1 MSDTVVQNK
10 RKNYRKSC
18 YLATDFSVNGRA
30 YAGYLKDISVEGG
43 FLEARVQ
50 AQVGDEVILLMTH
63 HEFPKPFKFRGEI
76 VRISPQGI
84 AVAFDKHRCQQNEK
98 LQVLVDRIKGGWI

>member
-10 RKNYRKSC
+10 RKSYRKSC
-18 YLATDFSVNGRA
+18 YLVTDFSVNGRA
-30 YAGYLKDISVEGG
+30 YAGYLRDISIEGV
-43 FLEARVQ
+43 FLETKVQ
-50 AQVGDEVILLMTH
+50 AQVGDAVILLLTY
-63 HEFPKPFKFRGEI
+63 HEFPKPFKFSGEI
-76 VRISPQGI
+76 VRISSRGI